1 MKSKLNHRQLKGGAE
16 ASPSGDNQATPSPP
30 AGNKPP
36 GNNKAPPAGNNKAT
50 APGGNQATAPG
61 GNQAAPPGG
70 NKPAGE
76 NTAALSNNNKSKNN
90 KNIGNKAKEVVDATA
105 SKIKNTLGSAKNSI
119 KDYTNV
125 GKLSNKVAQVG
136 NINKYLIILF
146 AGIALVG
153 FMYLLRYIVIKYYNS
168 LDNSPYLVSG
178 TKSGKNTVVI
188 YQDPDSINYIPIN
201 RSENEDGMEFTYS
214 FWILIMDISYRPGQ
228 WKHVF
233 HKGGSTSYPN
243 RAPGVWLHP
252 TKNSIRVYMN
262 TFNDP
267 LEYVDVDNIPV
278 KKWVCVQLV
287 LQNINSHRDEPN
299 DFIDK
304 DRNHV
309 LDIYVNGN
317 VKKSKILDSI
327 PKQNNGNLW
336 VNLFGGFD
344 GYLSK
349 LRYYNKALKY
359 EEIQDIVNQGPSTI
373 ITSDTGEMPPYLD
386 NSWWK
391 N

>member
-1 MKSKLNHRQLKGGAE
+1 MKSKLNLRKLKGGAE
-16 ASPSGDNQATPSPP
+16 PSP
-30 AGNKPP
+30 
-36 GNNKAPPAGNNKAT
+36 
-50 APGGNQATAPG
+50 PG
-61 GNQAAPPGG
+61 GNQAAAPGGNQTAAPGGNKPPGGNQGAAPGGNKPDTPPGG
-70 NKPAGE
+70 NKPDTPPGA
-76 NTAALSNNNKSKNN
+76 NANKQGNN
-90 KNIGNKAKEVVDATA
+90 KNIGNKAKEAVNATA
-105 SKIKNTLGSAKNSI
+105 AKIKNTLGSASNSI
-119 KDYTNV
+119 KDYTDV

-153 FMYLLRYIVIKYYNS
+153 FMYLLRYIVIQYYNS
-168 LDNSPYLVSG
+168 VNKSPYLVSG
-178 TKSGKNTVVI
+178 TKSGKHTVVI

-214 FWILIMDISYRPGQ
+214 FWILIMDVSYRPGQ

-278 KKWVCVQLV
+278 KKWVCIQVV
-287 LQNINSHRDEPN
+287 LQNINSHRDEPK

-309 LDIYVNGN
+309 IDIYVNGN

-349 LRYYNKALKY
+349 LRYFNKSLKY
-359 EEIQDIVNQGPSTI
+359 EEIQEIVNEGPSTI